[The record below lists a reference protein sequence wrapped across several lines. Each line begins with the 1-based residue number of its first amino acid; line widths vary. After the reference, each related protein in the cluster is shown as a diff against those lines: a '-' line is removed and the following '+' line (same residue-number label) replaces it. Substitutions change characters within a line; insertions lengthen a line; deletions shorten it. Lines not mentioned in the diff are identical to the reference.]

1 MFHLLSCLLMR
12 FFKMQSI
19 VTSIRLHQE
28 QVLPISDIIRD
39 TDDVIV
45 YIVPHNPAVDIIVP
59 VFNAVEDADSSY
71 QMVNFWNPI
80 ICGDE

>member
-1 MFHLLSCLLMR
+1 M
-12 FFKMQSI
+12 
-19 VTSIRLHQE
+19 
-28 QVLPISDIIRD
+28 
-39 TDDVIV
+39 